1 MKQILFASTA
11 LAALAIG
18 GAASAEV
25 ALFGDARLGAG
36 YKVDNDGDVLDTDD
50 DIQAISRVRFGVQ
63 MTGESDAGITFGA
76 TIRADNAING
86 EGLDDN
92 RGFSNQRAG
101 SVFVSGAFGTLTFGD
116 IDEAHQ
122 FHVGDLPEL
131 GLTGLG
137 FFNELPYLGNRGGIP
152 DGRDEQ
158 SDPDDFDAGV
168 SGGNYRPTVRYDYS
182 FAGLG
187 VSISTGS
194 QLDSYAVGASYTF
207 DFGGSSITAGGGYFN
222 GEANAVDPVS
232 GLSEATEADQWVVG
246 AQGTFGGFNAQVNYS
261 TAEVDGEG
269 DLETVGAGLGTTLG
283 MFGVNAFYHR
293 LLENPL
299 GEDDDDAY
307 GVDMTVDLGGG
318 AAIRGGVVRTFSVF
332 QGDDADDTESETIAD
347 FGISLAF

>member
-1 MKQILFASTA
+1 MKRILFASTA

-25 ALFGDARLGAG
+25 ELFGDARLGAG
-36 YKVDNDGDVLDTDD
+36 YKVDNDGDVQDTDD
-50 DIQAISRVRFGVQ
+50 DIQAISRVRFGVT

-86 EGLDDN
+86 EGSDDA
-92 RGFSNQRAG
+92 RGVSNQRAG
-101 SVFVSGAFGTLTFGD
+101 NVFVSGAFGTLTFGD

-137 FFNELPYLGNRGGIP
+137 FFNELPYFGNRGGVP
-152 DGRDEQ
+152 DGREEAE
-158 SDPDDFDAGV
+158 DPDDFDASL

-207 DFGGSSITAGGGYFN
+207 DFGGGSLTAGGGYFD
-222 GEANAVDPVS
+222 GEANAIDPES
-232 GLSEATEADQWVVG
+232 LLEDATDASQWAAGV
-246 AQGTFGGFNAQVNYS
+246 QGTFGGFNAQVNY
-261 TAEVDGEG
+261 TVAEVDGED
-269 DLETVGAGLGTTLG
+269 DLETAGAGIGTELG
-283 MFGVNAFYHR
+283 MFGVNAFYIR
-293 LLENPL
+293 YLENP
-299 GEDDDDAY
+299 GGDDDDEAY

-318 AAIRGGVVRTFSVF
+318 ASIKGGVVRTPGLFLDDE
-332 QGDDADDTESETIAD
+332 GDADNEIIGD

>member
-1 MKQILFASTA
+1 MKKILFASTA

-25 ALFGDARLGAG
+25 EMFGDARLGAG
-36 YKVDNDGDVLDTDD
+36 YKVDNDGDVRDTDD
-50 DIQAISRVRFGVQ
+50 EIQAISRVRFGVT

-76 TIRADNAING
+76 TIRADNAIAG
-86 EGLDDN
+86 EGTNDD

-137 FFNELPYLGNRGGIP
+137 FYNELPYFGNRGGIP
-152 DGRDEQ
+152 DGREDADE
-158 SDPDDFDAGV
+158 FD
-168 SGGNYRPTVRYDYS
+168 GGITGDNYRPTVRYDYN

-187 VSISTGS
+187 VSVSTGS
-194 QLDSYAVGASYTF
+194 RLDSVAVGASYTF
-207 DFGGSSITAGGGYFN
+207 DFGGSSITAGGGYFD
-222 GEANAVDPVS
+222 GEANSADPES
-232 GLSEATEADQWVVG
+232 GLSDATEANQWVVG
-246 AQGTFGGFNAQVNYS
+246 AEGTFGGFNAQVNY
-261 TAEVDGEG
+261 TNAEIEDEG
-269 DLETVGAGLGTTLG
+269 DLETVGVGLGTELG
-283 MFGVNAFYHR
+283 VFGVNAFYHR

-318 AAIRGGVVRTFSVF
+318 ASIKGGVVRTFSVF
-332 QGDDADDTESETIAD
+332 QDDDGDTDNETIAD

>member
-1 MKQILFASTA
+1 MKKILFASTA

-25 ALFGDARLGAG
+25 EMFGDARLGAG
-36 YKVDNDGDVLDTDD
+36 YKVDNDGDVNDTDD
-50 DIQAISRVRFGVQ
+50 DIQAISRVRFGVT

-86 EGLDDN
+86 EGVDDN

-137 FFNELPYLGNRGGIP
+137 FFNELPYFGNRGGVP
-152 DGRDEQ
+152 DGREEAE
-158 SDPDDFDAGV
+158 DPDDFDAGI
-168 SGGNYRPTVRYDYS
+168 SGGSYRPTVRYDYN

-207 DFGGSSITAGGGYFN
+207 DFGGASLTAGGGYFD
-222 GEANAVDPVS
+222 GEANAVDPESLQEDV
-232 GLSEATEADQWVVG
+232 TEASQWAAGV
-246 AQGTFGGFNAQVNYS
+246 QGTFGGFNAQVNY
-261 TAEVDGEG
+261 TVAEVEGE
-269 DLETVGAGLGTTLG
+269 DDTETAGAGIGTEIG
-283 MFGVNAFYHR
+283 MFGVNAFYIR
-293 LLENPL
+293 YLENPG
-299 GEDDDDAY
+299 GEDDDEAY

-318 AAIRGGVVRTFSVF
+318 AAIRGGVVRTPSIFLD
-332 QGDDADDTESETIAD
+332 GEGDADNELIGD